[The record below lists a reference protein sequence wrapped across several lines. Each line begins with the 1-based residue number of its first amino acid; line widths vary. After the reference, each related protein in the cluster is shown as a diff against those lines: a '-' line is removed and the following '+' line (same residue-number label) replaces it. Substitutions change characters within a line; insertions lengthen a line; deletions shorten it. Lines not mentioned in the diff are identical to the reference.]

1 MNQYFVYIMTNR
13 SGTLYIGV
21 TNNLKR
27 RVYEHKHKLFPGFTN
42 KYRLNRLVYFE
53 TTSDIH
59 RAIWREKQLKGW
71 TRQKKL
77 DLISFTNPAMGD
89 LSKDW

>member
-27 RVYEHKHKLFPGFTN
+27 RVYEHKLFPGFTN

-53 TTSDIH
+53 TTFPVEGSES
-59 RAIWREKQLKGW
+59 RTLRLVVC
-71 TRQKKL
+71 
-77 DLISFTNPAMGD
+77 LIPCRRRSFVSLTASSG
-89 LSKDW
+89 